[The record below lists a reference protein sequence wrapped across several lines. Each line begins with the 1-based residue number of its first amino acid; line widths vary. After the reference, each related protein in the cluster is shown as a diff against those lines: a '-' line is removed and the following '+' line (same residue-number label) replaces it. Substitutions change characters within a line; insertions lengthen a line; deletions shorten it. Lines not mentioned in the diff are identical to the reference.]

1 MHNSVDK
8 IIENKEQKEIGK
20 AREEGNALEYAQL
33 IIAHCNIDVNEA
45 LFNSSFACWRD
56 IWFLDTSV
64 TYHMTFRKDFSLK
77 N

>member
-33 IIAHCNIDVNEA
+33 IIAHCNIDVN
-45 LFNSSFACWRD
+45 
-56 IWFLDTSV
+56 
-64 TYHMTFRKDFSLK
+64 
-77 N
+77 